1 MALDVKNICTEQWR
15 LYDLDALISI
25 AEDDIADA
33 ITKKQIQTCK
43 DYTNIVLRTAG
54 KAVVTMREILQLSA
68 HGYPDGALALA
79 RNIYENM
86 IVVAFFENKKHNSN
100 RFVKYIEDYYADY
113 DIQRIRALLYESK
126 YCTQNVEETQKL
138 TDELEKTKKR
148 VNHRGNGD
156 YWWAGCKSFS
166 ALVDTAIESVDDRSG
181 QHFLHML
188 HFTYKRACVAI
199 HASCIGNTLRLGTE
213 PDFAGIDT
221 TPTQKGHALPL
232 WFSTTSFIYVMGVA
246 YSILDLE
253 FEEIDKGLN
262 DLAEFFYK
270 KGLQ

>member
-166 ALVDTAIESVDDRSG
+166 ALVDTAIESVDDRRG

-188 HFTYKRACVAI
+188 HFTYKRAL
-199 HASCIGNTLRLGTE
+199 N
-213 PDFAGIDT
+213 D
-221 TPTQKGHALPL
+221 PTQSEQAVV
-232 WFSTTSFIYVMGVA
+232 SC
-246 YSILDLE
+246 LDRV
-253 FEEIDKGLN
+253 GL
-262 DLAEFFYK
+262 FFVCSPCGSRVTGFLTWDTIRRRLK
-270 KGLQ
+270 ANSSKSERKTCE